1 MHSKQELIE
10 TAVLNHLMRNK
21 ITDRKAIQEDL
32 VSLGLVKPSTS
43 SRLNTIK
50 MLCCNLQN
58 RFKKVGIPL
67 FEVSAVIAFNYEITF
82 ASLEYCKEFLW
93 TPLYDEE
100 GTLVGDLF
108 QHPIVLNEERERLI

>member
-21 ITDRKAIQEDL
+21 ITDRKAINTDL
-32 VSLGLVKPSTS
+32 VGLGLMKPNHD
-43 SRLNTIK
+43 SRFNGIK

-58 RFKKVGIPL
+58 RFKRLGIPL

-82 ASLEYCKEFLW
+82 AALEYCKEFLW

-100 GTLVGDLF
+100 GTLVGDIF
-108 QHPIVLNEERERLI
+108 QHPIVLEEERERLI